1 MIYTR
6 TQGCL
11 YVFVGKY
18 ICIFVENKEI
28 HKSFIMLVIF
38 CGRKY

>member
-1 MIYTR
+1 MYTR

-11 YVFVGKY
+11 NVFVGKY
-18 ICIFVENKEI
+18 MYFVENKEI